1 MTNISSYRKIILN
14 VVDEFPVHGIYLDI
28 YLSVLA
34 VLDEDEQTLVNV
46 NIVDKEKVR
55 SFSMILIFY

>member
-1 MTNISSYRKIILN
+1 MS
-14 VVDEFPVHGIYLDI
+14 F
-28 YLSVLA
+28 SVLA

-55 SFSMILIFY
+55 CI